1 MLEKETVRVV
11 VVVEIEIDK
20 DGVEAINNSYG
31 NGDGIREYIGDEL
44 GLDIRVRK
52 VLDMQEFDTEA

>member
-20 DGVEAINNSYG
+20 DGVETINNSYS
-31 NGDGIREYIGDEL
+31 NGDGIGEYIGDEL

>member
-20 DGVEAINNSYG
+20 DGVEAINNSYS